1 MTDQL
6 RFGWTRI
13 TRSNSCWTEE
23 QKSEVGGE
31 TEEQK
36 IFAFLT
42 EEQKDKR
49 AGETEEQ
56 KNRIYKLHSYTFG
69 TEEQKDKRANPKY
82 GL

>member
-13 TRSNSCWTEE
+13 TRSNGCWTEE
-23 QKSEVGGE
+23 QKSKVGGE

-36 IFAFLT
+36 SFAFWT
-42 EEQKDKR
+42 EEQKDRR

-56 KNRIYKLHSYTFG
+56 KNRNYKLHCYTLG
-69 TEEQKDKRANPKY
+69 TEEQKFFYQQD
-82 GL
+82 